1 MALAIPQIGFGT
13 GTAWYKYGR
22 ETEIDQ
28 RLVDALVSALQ
39 VGITHLDGA
48 ECYGTALETRDALKK
63 AKIPRD
69 KLWITEKYYAGD
81 SSYKTRSKAANP
93 LEALKEI
100 LRLEELDYVD
110 LYLLHSPFIKKET
123 HGFTVEE
130 AWGYLEEARSLGL
143 AKNIGV
149 SNFAVSDLEKILKVA
164 KVKPEVNQI
173 EYNAFLQDQTPGIVE
188 FSQKNGIL
196 IEAYSPLAPLYK
208 GDKSIK
214 EVKEFLDY
222 VNELGKKYSKSDTQ
236 VLLKWV
242 LQKGIIP
249 ITTSTKT
256 ERVKEFLKIDD
267 FKLEPSEVEKITSLG
282 SNAPIVRQYWIPEY
296 SKFD

>member
-13 GTAWYKYGR
+13 GTTWYKYGR
-22 ETEIDQ
+22 ESEIDQ
-28 RLVDALVSALQ
+28 TLVDALVSALQ

-48 ECYGTALETRDALKK
+48 ECYGTALETRDAIKK
-63 AKIPRD
+63 ANIPRE

-81 SSYKTRSKAANP
+81 SSHKSKSKAANP
-93 LEALKEI
+93 LAALKEI
-100 LRLEELDYVD
+100 LRLEELEYVD
-110 LYLLHSPFIKKET
+110 LYLLHSPYITKET
-123 HGFTVEE
+123 HGFTLEE
-130 AWGYLEEARSLGL
+130 AWGYLEEAQSLGL

-149 SNFAVSDLEKILKVA
+149 SNFTVADLEKILKVA
-164 KVKPEVNQI
+164 KVKPQVNQI
-173 EYNAFLQDQTPGIVE
+173 EYNAFLQDQTPGVVE

-222 VNELGKKYSKSDTQ
+222 VYELGKKYGKSDTQ

-267 FKLEPSEVEKITSLG
+267 FQLEPSEVEKITTLG
-282 SNAPIVRQYWIPEY
+282 AKAPVVRQYWVPEY